1 MRPSDEAKLALFIDF
16 DNIALGARDAGQKL
30 RIDLLLQ
37 RLLEKGKLVVKRAYA
52 DWSHHPE
59 FVADLHEAAIEL
71 IEIPAPRRSGKNSAD
86 IRLAV
91 DAMELCHGKEHID
104 TFVIV
109 SGDSDFSPL
118 VSKLRE
124 NDKAVIGMGMRNSSA
139 HLLIANCDE
148 YIFYDD
154 LARERRA
161 AAAAPLER
169 VPESQR
175 QVFDFLL
182 DTIRALLREGRETLY
197 SSLIKDAMKRKRP
210 DFDEGRHGYPTF
222 GDLLEDA
229 QAHGLIEVTRDEKA
243 SRTWVV
249 KGITK
254 RSRRGRTERAPESR
268 RAAEAERSGSP
279 AAAEAAPRKAAP
291 RTRRGAEGRTRRR
304 PRRSPPA
311 GGDA

>member
-52 DWSHHPE
+52 DWSHYPD
-59 FVADLHEAAIEL
+59 FVGDLHEAAIEL
-71 IEIPAPRRSGKNSAD
+71 IEIPAARRSGKNSAD
-86 IRLAV
+86 IRLAI
-91 DAMELCHGKEHID
+91 DAIELCHAKEHID

-154 LARERRA
+154 LAQERRA
-161 AAAAPLER
+161 AAAAPLEA
-169 VPESQR
+169 VPENKR

-182 DTIRALLREGRETLY
+182 GTIRALLREGRDTLY
-197 SSLIKDAMKRKRP
+197 SSLIKDTMKRKRP
-210 DFDEGRHGYPTF
+210 DFDESRSGYATF

-229 QAHGLIEVTRDEKA
+229 QGHGLIEVTRDEKA

-249 KGITK
+249 KGIAT
-254 RSRRGRTERAPESR
+254 RSRRGKSTRPPAPVAEASAAAVKPPRERPPARSR
-268 RAAEAERSGSP
+268 RG
-279 AAAEAAPRKAAP
+279 
-291 RTRRGAEGRTRRR
+291 TEGRARRR
-304 PRRSPPA
+304 PRRPAAPPEA
-311 GGDA
+311 